1 MSAQRGGCSQ
11 GGVGVGVIARGMGG
25 AMGGLSSMDRGVG
38 GARGGV
44 RGGVR

>member
-1 MSAQRGGCSQ
+1 MSAQRGGCGQ
-11 GGVGVGVIARGMGG
+11 GGVGVIARGMGG